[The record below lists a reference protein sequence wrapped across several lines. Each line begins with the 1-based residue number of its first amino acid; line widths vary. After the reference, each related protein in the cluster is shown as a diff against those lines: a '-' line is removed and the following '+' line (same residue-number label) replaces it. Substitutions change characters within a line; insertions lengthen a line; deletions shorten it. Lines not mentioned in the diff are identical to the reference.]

1 MNQINM
7 DHKVLGFELTFLQ
20 SLRPYFN
27 HCSTVLAQVGFIV
40 WPIIKAIC
48 AHSKQTPTLFHV
60 GFLWTCSL
68 QLLLTPVDMS
78 AYYSDH

>member
-20 SLRPYFN
+20 SQRPYFN
-27 HCSTVLAQVGFIV
+27 HCSTVLAQTGFIV

-48 AHSKQTPTLFHV
+48 AQTNTHTVSCGLLMDMLFA
-60 GFLWTCSL
+60 TTTDPC
-68 QLLLTPVDMS
+68 
-78 AYYSDH
+78 